1 MLSVGRE
8 EKEHIIFASKS
19 TSFYYTV
26 QLLNL
31 YKDMLWDNYGI
42 ARTLLANIDFRV
54 TIFCIPNHGL
64 LIVRDLTKLCDKVI
78 VASNVVG

>member
-31 YKDMLWDNYGI
+31 YKDMLWDKYGI
-42 ARTLLANIDFRV
+42 VRAGVRAHHVARYNRLLEPISC
-54 TIFCIPNHGL
+54 TPNQA
-64 LIVRDLTKLCDKVI
+64 LC
-78 VASNVVG
+78 